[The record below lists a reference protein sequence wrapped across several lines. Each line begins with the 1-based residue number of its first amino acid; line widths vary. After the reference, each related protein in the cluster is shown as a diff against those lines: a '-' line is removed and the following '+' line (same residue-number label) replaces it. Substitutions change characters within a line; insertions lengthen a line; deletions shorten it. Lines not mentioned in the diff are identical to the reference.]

1 MEGTIAVPGGRV
13 WFQRIGGGPGRPLLV
28 VHGGPGLP
36 HNYLAPLRRL
46 SDEREVI
53 FWDQLGCG
61 NSACPSDVDLWTM
74 NRSVAEMATVAEA
87 LALTRF
93 HIFSHSWGGMLAQQY
108 VLDKAPDAVSLTIA
122 NSTAS
127 IPEFSASLV
136 SLKSCLDVATRS
148 AIDRHEAAGTTHS
161 AEYQAAIRTWN
172 ETYLCR
178 TRPWPRELTEAFAN
192 MGTEIFET
200 MFGPSD
206 FRIVGNV
213 RDWDVVDRLADIAVP
228 TLLVVGRFDECSPE
242 HMREMQGRIAGSRLE
257 FFESSSH
264 MPFIEEPARFDRV
277 MREFLR
283 LHDICSRRATSCP
296 SSATN
301 RASLARVPEF
311 MPGKGFHRGVSPANR
326 PGPRP
331 TLATPWRSPRVARQW
346 PDPNPP
352 AGEPDRIA
360 ESGRPTLGPTI
371 RGPRPSRNTRH
382 WPSA

>member
-1 MEGTIAVPGGRV
+1 MHGHTRPAGQQKPSPPVTARPILSIHPNRLGPSGLDRAIADRHARRGDANSHSPEGANVRFCVCWSTEIGGQVEGTIAVPGGRV

-148 AIDRHEAAGTTHS
+148 AIDRHEAAGTPFRRIPGRDQNLERDLSVPHPPLAPGTHGS
-161 AEYQAAIRTWN
+161 IRQHGNRDLRDDVWAQRLSHRW
-172 ETYLCR
+172 ECSRLGR
-178 TRPWPRELTEAFAN
+178 RRP
-192 MGTEIFET
+192 
-200 MFGPSD
+200 
-206 FRIVGNV
+206 
-213 RDWDVVDRLADIAVP
+213 
-228 TLLVVGRFDECSPE
+228 VGR
-242 HMREMQGRIAGSRLE
+242 
-257 FFESSSH
+257 
-264 MPFIEEPARFDRV
+264 
-277 MREFLR
+277 
-283 LHDICSRRATSCP
+283 
-296 SSATN
+296 
-301 RASLARVPEF
+301 
-311 MPGKGFHRGVSPANR
+311 HRGADLAGG
-326 PGPRP
+326 GPFRRMF
-331 TLATPWRSPRVARQW
+331 A
-346 PDPNPP
+346 
-352 AGEPDRIA
+352 
-360 ESGRPTLGPTI
+360 
-371 RGPRPSRNTRH
+371 
-382 WPSA
+382 